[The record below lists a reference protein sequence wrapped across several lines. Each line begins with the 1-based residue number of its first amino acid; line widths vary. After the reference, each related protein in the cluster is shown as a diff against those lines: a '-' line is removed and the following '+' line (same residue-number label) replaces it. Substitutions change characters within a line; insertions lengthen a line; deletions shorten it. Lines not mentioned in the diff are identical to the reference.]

1 MKHNYSAAYA
11 NVLLRPLCSEDI
23 ENLRIWRNNAQQ
35 TKFLRPI
42 GHITPQMQQAWFDSY
57 LEDPDM
63 LVFAIVENRDLNR
76 MVGSVALYNFKGNEA
91 EVGKIQIGDPE
102 ASGRGLGKT
111 SLVLA
116 MWIGFKKMGLKKIV
130 GAVHQE
136 NIAAHK
142 TDMKIGF
149 RIVGNHL
156 AEVGGLEDDIEIDE
170 ARLCEINP
178 YTAEIKL
185 DVT

>member
-1 MKHNYSAAYA
+1 MKHNYSAKYA
-11 NVLLRPLCSEDI
+11 NVLLRPLCAEDI
-23 ENLRIWRNNAQQ
+23 ENLRTWRNNTEQ
-35 TKFLRPI
+35 TRFLRSI
-42 GHITPQMQQAWFDSY
+42 GYITPQMQQTWFENY
-57 LEDPDM
+57 LEDPDI
-63 LVFAIVENRDLNR
+63 VIFAIVENSMLNR
-76 MVGSVALYNFKGNEA
+76 MVGSVALYSFKGDEA

-102 ASGRGLGKT
+102 AAGRGLGKI

-130 GAVHQE
+130 GAVHQV

-149 RIVGNHL
+149 QIVGNHP

-170 ARLCEINP
+170 ARLCEMNS
-178 YTAEIKL
+178 YTSEIKL
-185 DVT
+185 DVM

>member
-1 MKHNYSAAYA
+1 MGCFLEGKYRAKEFLSAVPFCGQRKIYRAKLLMGGICGDCCDRDFQYGSIYS
-11 NVLLRPLCSEDI
+11 
-23 ENLRIWRNNAQQ
+23 
-35 TKFLRPI
+35 
-42 GHITPQMQQAWFDSY
+42 
-57 LEDPDM
+57 
-63 LVFAIVENRDLNR
+63 
-76 MVGSVALYNFKGNEA
+76 FKGDEA

-102 ASGRGLGKT
+102 AAGRGLGKI

-130 GAVHQE
+130 GAVHQG

-149 RIVGNHL
+149 QIVGNHP

-170 ARLCEINP
+170 ARLCEMNS
-178 YTAEIKL
+178 YTSEIKL
-185 DVT
+185 DVM